1 MAATANTVPPQKSWQ
16 NLKTRKGSQLFTK
29 QFIKEIMERAVKSVA
44 GAAVSVIGTE
54 LVSLGQV
61 NWGEVASISTV
72 AAIVSILMSILSYRV
87 GEPGASLVNPIKE
100 KVLE

>member
-1 MAATANTVPPQKSWQ
+1 MF
-16 NLKTRKGSQLFTK
+16 KT
-29 QFIKEIMERAVKSVA
+29 QFIKEVIERAVKSVA
-44 GAAVSVIGTE
+44 GAAVAVIGTE
-54 LVSLGQV
+54 LVSLQQV

-100 KVLE
+100 KVIE